1 MSELVRVGV
10 QVGGNNALCLAY
22 HFYLINHGGVFGSH
36 FGLDKLE
43 KKFAFVIL
51 QGPPPPIIS
60 QLSLFLIIPALS

>member
-51 QGPPPPIIS
+51 QGPPDRKS
-60 QLSLFLIIPALS
+60 VV